1 MVQGRL
7 IKHDCIQPCTP
18 GLVDL
23 DEVGFI
29 LDVLLLTILALPMS
43 ITYVLWRIFITNR
56 RSPAT
61 SVLGLRM
68 EHNSTT
74 EARWYIPRIS
84 AARLALYTIM
94 TVLTFDLGSLAFNLL
109 SMLVP

>member
-1 MVQGRL
+1 MIAFSHG
-7 IKHDCIQPCTP
+7 TP

-43 ITYVLWRIFITNR
+43 ITYVLWSIFITNR
-56 RSPAT
+56 CSPPT

-68 EHNSTT
+68 EHSSAT

-84 AARLALYTIM
+84 AGRLALYTIM
-94 TVLTFDLGSLAFNLL
+94 TVLTFDLGPLAFNLYRYL
-109 SMLVP
+109 SVLVP